1 MYRFVHI
8 LRQFVILLWES
19 KKAMFISIIF
29 LLIGLT
35 TFGSSYI
42 IGNKLFKTSLT
53 LKKNVSITVFFK
65 TNDSEN
71 DIKECI
77 DEIKQIDGVKS
88 VQYITK
94 EQAKEN
100 FEKLFPQYSDVIAA
114 LPENPLPS
122 TAKIQIDDL
131 SMGKRIK
138 NIISTFP
145 AVDTIIFSEDT
156 AEKINKLIKLIWF
169 LFIAILSVVILEFI
183 FTVQS
188 VTSFVVDIRK
198 TDIKIMKLIGADR
211 IFIEAPFIIFSLF
224 SSFVAW
230 ILSIFVL
237 NRINIWSSGIV
248 QGLLP
253 FSQKV
258 SGISIAGLY
267 WTLLLF
273 AFIMTLIGSIIPLRR
288 VK

>member
-53 LKKNVSITVFFK
+53 LKKNISITVFFK
-65 TNDSEN
+65 RDSEN
-71 DIKECI
+71 DIKDCI

-114 LPENPLPS
+114 LPENPLPP

-131 SMGKRIK
+131 SMGERIK
-138 NIISTFP
+138 DIISTFP
-145 AVDTIIFSEDT
+145 AVDTIIFSKDT
-156 AEKINKLIKLIWF
+156 AEKINKLINLIWF

-183 FTVQS
+183 FTIQS
-188 VTSFVVDIRK
+188 VTSFIVDIRK
-198 TDIKIMKLIGADR
+198 KDIKVMKLIGADR

-253 FSQKV
+253 FSKEV

-273 AFIMTLIGSIIPLRR
+273 AVIMTLIGSIIPLRR

>member
-1 MYRFVHI
+1 MYRLVHI
-8 LRQFVILLWES
+8 LRQFLILLWES

-53 LKKNVSITVFFK
+53 LRKNISITVFFK
-65 TNDSEN
+65 RDSEN
-71 DIKECI
+71 DIKDCI

-114 LPENPLPS
+114 LPENPLPP

-131 SMGKRIK
+131 SMGERIK
-138 NIISTFP
+138 DIISTFP
-145 AVDTIIFSEDT
+145 AVDTIIFSKDT
-156 AEKINKLIKLIWF
+156 AEKINKLINLIWF

-183 FTVQS
+183 FTIQS
-188 VTSFVVDIRK
+188 VTSFIVDIRK
-198 TDIKIMKLIGADR
+198 KDIKVMKLIGADR

-253 FSQKV
+253 FSKEV

-273 AFIMTLIGSIIPLRR
+273 AVIMTLIGSIIPLRR

>member
-53 LKKNVSITVFFK
+53 LRKNISITVFFK
-65 TNDSEN
+65 RDSEN
-71 DIKECI
+71 DIKDCI

-114 LPENPLPS
+114 LPENPLPP

-131 SMGKRIK
+131 SMGERIK
-138 NIISTFP
+138 DIISTFP
-145 AVDTIIFSEDT
+145 AVDTIIFSKDT
-156 AEKINKLIKLIWF
+156 AEKINKLINLIWF

-183 FTVQS
+183 FTIQS

-198 TDIKIMKLIGADR
+198 KDIKVMKLIGADR

-253 FSQKV
+253 FSKEV

-273 AFIMTLIGSIIPLRR
+273 AVIMTLIGSIIPLRR